1 MKNKL
6 KRFLLSV
13 MAGVMVINAP
23 LSVLAETTDV
33 STQGTDSVVVNNS
46 DKSDVITDSSEENL
60 TSKYTFKDVLNNDST
75 YDFLSNLNSSDRFL
89 FLNEL
94 NQKEYYQLISLLK
107 YDYVNSF
114 SKKKKFDLYREVVKY
129 YYSTFMNQIDE
140 ISNETLKEQYIEWDN
155 ELIQQINSE
164 CADVAKYEDSL
175 VGSKDFDVK
184 SLIDLFNE
192 YFENFPSV
200 MKQELTNE
208 DKEKKLSEY
217 VDKYFELQIETFG
230 SKEDITYTFT
240 ENIYQ
245 MDVKG
250 NEYEL
255 IDTQNREITC
265 KLLKETDIIKDYKGF
280 TFAYYTIND
289 NGDQITEFDSDN
301 IQSGET
307 LNIYY
312 NRNQYAVI
320 ANKDDGIK
328 EITSNVDIDSALYY
342 GTEVELTAEV
352 EDGYTWKEW
361 TDETGESISDG
372 DESVYKFTVPVGGI
386 SLTATAQK
394 KQTRMRA
401 RARSP
406 IATASANA
414 ATGAKTVYVDGNYGN
429 DSNTGTTSSPFRSL
443 YRAYKELQSTGG
455 TISFQQN
462 VTFSG
467 SVWLYD
473 NYYADSSG
481 NKVTLAS
488 GKHVQFVRYSGAGD
502 GLKFVGI
509 SGKGN
514 KIYTQGLVYNGYNY
528 SGVSL
533 GFIVA
538 ANGASIVATNCDF
551 KNSNYNKKYGTEVA
565 PSGYSSAL
573 YLDGS
578 DGASCQ
584 VNGCS
589 FTNNY
594 SEGGSAVLVKNGS
607 TEIINSTFSSN
618 KGYVN
623 SSGAI
628 IKGGAPVELINSTT
642 TITGCTFN
650 NNEQVVA
657 GAIQTFGTNSITI
670 KDSSFTGN
678 TATQSGGCIIL
689 TDGNQCTIQ
698 NTTFTNNWAGNN
710 AGCIQSGAAAKL
722 YIEKDCKF
730 IGNTAGTV
738 GGAIHAYGYLHINQR
753 LKFEENKAGAGGAIY
768 IEGTQEAFIDNSSFT
783 KNEAGTGGAIYRTGK
798 GVTNLYN
805 LTFTENKA
813 RSAYSHYS
821 NKNFLGN
828 GGAIELNQA
837 GQTTIYSGVFKNN
850 IATGESGYS
859 YGCGGAISAY
869 LTNLSIQKYTGDLLF
884 EGNSSDYCGGAINA
898 YGSTTQV
905 LGISDVPLKNN
916 SSFHGGALYLS
927 CRADIHGATEIT
939 GNTATYGG
947 AIWNIGANTTIRS
960 STVIKGNTAST
971 WGNAIGSTASST
983 LNFQGNIDIDKDNDV
998 FLYDNAVITVNGAIT
1013 NDNFLCTITPEN
1025 YTIKKTL
1032 VTVSHDNK
1040 KASDDL
1046 FKSDKSSVRFQLTPK
1061 DTYTLR
1067 PGDYIDPAEN
1077 VSSKDIIISTY
1088 YNVYFDKNTE
1098 DEVTNLPDTQQVYWR
1113 EINALSDK
1121 KPSRDLY
1128 EFLEWNTQKDKSGT
1142 SYAPGASISLNSDL
1156 KVYAQWKSLGYKV
1169 KFHSNGGTG
1178 SMGDLTVLYGKDYT
1192 LPANTFTMEGYKFKD
1207 WLDKNRSTTWKD
1219 KGTINYTKNQ
1229 TNNGVVDLYAEWRPI
1244 EYDIVY
1250 NSNKPA
1256 GASGTITGS
1265 TASSHHKYDESKNLT
1280 TNGYKLTGWTF
1291 TGWKD
1296 SDGNTYSNQQV
1307 VKNLTKE
1314 DGKKITLYAQWKP
1327 NTYTVKYNS
1336 NKPSN
1341 ATAKVAGTT
1350 PNSNHTYDKASNLSS
1365 NGYSLTGWA
1374 FTGWK
1379 DSNGKTYTDK
1389 QSVKNLTSEPNGT
1402 VTLYAQWKPNSYT
1415 IRYDSN
1421 KPSIASGNIT
1431 GTTANS
1437 THSFDTAKNLTA
1449 NGYKLT
1455 GWTFTGWKDSNGKT
1469 YTDKQSVKNL
1479 TTENGATIVLYA
1491 QWKPNS
1497 YTIRYDSNKPSTA
1510 SGNITGTTAN
1520 STHSYDTAKNLTANG
1535 YKLTGWTFTGWKDSN
1550 GKTYTDKQSVKNLT
1564 SEPNGTV
1571 TLYAQWKPNSYTI
1584 RYDSNKP
1591 SIASGNIT
1599 GTTANSTHSFDTAK
1613 NLTANG
1619 YKLTGW
1625 TFTGWKDSNGKTYTD
1640 KQSVKNLTTENGAT
1654 IVLYAQWKP
1663 NTYTI
1668 HYDGN
1673 GATSGSTPDSNMTYD
1688 KPGTLN
1694 KNGFKKNNA
1703 TFIGWKD
1710 ETGKP
1715 YKDGQ
1720 TVSNLTPNDKG
1731 VVKLIAQWDLAPEIK
1746 ANDKTYYEGMT
1757 VTRADLLKDVVANDK
1772 EDGVITNK
1780 LIITKIEY
1788 SAGKLVNGKKQAA
1801 YTQEWANGMPADAKL
1816 DTWFMQLD
1824 KADSPVKHKVT
1835 YKVVDKV
1842 GNVTTKTVT
1851 VYVKYNNA
1859 PVITTIDRYYTLKEA
1874 QSGVISADELLKNSI
1889 TNNKMKSTDIEEGNL
1904 SSKVELVDFN
1914 PSDFTKLTTSAV
1926 VTVTY
1931 RVHDSY
1937 GPNGVGKETINQ
1949 FKVYITDPDRP
1960 PIRPDDP
1967 ASIVKH
1973 VRFIT
1978 KKYYDL
1984 NKDKKDKDLTDE
1996 EIAKANANGGLRVGC
2011 SWYSNPEYKSEI
2023 TATFDKTSGTT
2034 YKFSHEDVEKIQEY
2048 INTNGI
2054 GNAKKANSLSAFY
2067 QKFLNK

>member
-1389 QSVKNLTSEPNGT
+1389 QSVKNLT
-1402 VTLYAQWKPNSYT
+1402 
-1415 IRYDSN
+1415 
-1421 KPSIASGNIT
+1421 
-1431 GTTANS
+1431 
-1437 THSFDTAKNLTA
+1437 
-1449 NGYKLT
+1449 
-1455 GWTFTGWKDSNGKT
+1455 
-1469 YTDKQSVKNL
+1469 
-1479 TTENGATIVLYA
+1479 
-1491 QWKPNS
+1491 
-1497 YTIRYDSNKPSTA
+1497 
-1510 SGNITGTTAN
+1510 
-1520 STHSYDTAKNLTANG
+1520 
-1535 YKLTGWTFTGWKDSN
+1535 
-1550 GKTYTDKQSVKNLT
+1550 
-1564 SEPNGTV
+1564 
-1571 TLYAQWKPNSYTI
+1571 
-1584 RYDSNKP
+1584 
-1591 SIASGNIT
+1591 
-1599 GTTANSTHSFDTAK
+1599 
-1613 NLTANG
+1613 
-1619 YKLTGW
+1619 
-1625 TFTGWKDSNGKTYTD
+1625 
-1640 KQSVKNLTTENGAT
+1640 TENGAT

-1889 TNNKMKSTDIEEGNL
+1889 TNNKMRSTDIEEGNL

-1914 PSDFTKLTTSAV
+1914 PADFTKLTTNAV

-1978 KKYYDL
+1978 KKYYNL
-1984 NKDKKDKDLTDE
+1984 NKNKSIDLSDE
-1996 EIAKANANGGLRVGC
+1996 ELAKANANGGLRVGC
-2011 SWYSNPEYKSEI
+2011 EWYINPDYKSEI

-2034 YKFSHEDVEKIQEY
+2034 YKFSHEDVEKIQDY

-2054 GNAKKANSLSAFY
+2054 GNAKKANSLSTFY